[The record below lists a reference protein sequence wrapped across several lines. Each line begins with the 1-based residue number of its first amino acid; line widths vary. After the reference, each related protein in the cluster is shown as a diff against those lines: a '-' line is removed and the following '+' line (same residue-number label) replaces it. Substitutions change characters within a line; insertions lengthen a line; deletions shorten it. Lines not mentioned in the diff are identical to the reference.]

1 MDDLD
6 NDDDDDG
13 EVCGN
18 CGGEGGYAVCGECS
32 CPCEGGEDACDDPM
46 CWRRC
51 DHCGGGQ
58 G

>member
-6 NDDDDDG
+6 DGHDDDG

-18 CGGEGGYAVCGECS
+18 CGGEGGYPSCGEDC
-32 CPCEGGEDACDDPM
+32 CPYAGGEEACDDPV

-51 DHCGGGQ
+51 DHCGGNG
-58 G
+58 